1 MKQVLTFLKVNA
13 KIRRFLTDTLTYV
26 FGGALYSV
34 AVNCFLS
41 ENHILN
47 GGFTGLAT
55 AINYLFGLP
64 IGTVIF
70 LLNIPLFIIAF
81 KKLGVR
87 FVISSFFATA
97 IMSALIDAGAFLPV
111 YRGDLLLASVFGGAL
126 SGMGLGIIFI
136 NGATTGGTDIIAKL
150 VCMKYP
156 HISLGKI
163 IFLIDL
169 VIIILGGLVYRNIES
184 PLYAAVV
191 IFVSTQTV
199 DYIIF
204 GVHRSSLILIV
215 TDKGDEMRSMIV
227 NEINRGVTVLK
238 GNGGYTNAEKDILIC
253 ACYDNQTGKFI
264 KKIKSFDEKAFLI
277 ITNAKEILGEGFKN
291 I

>member
-13 KIRRFLTDTLTYV
+13 KIKRFLTDTLIYV

-34 AVNCFLS
+34 SVNCFLS
-41 ENHILN
+41 KNHILN
-47 GGFTGLAT
+47 GGFTGFAT
-55 AINYLFGLP
+55 AINYLFSLP
-64 IGTVIF
+64 IGTVIL
-70 LLNIPLFIIAF
+70 LLNLPLFIIAF

-87 FVISSFFATA
+87 FVISTFWATF
-97 IMSALIDAGAFLPV
+97 IMSALIDIGAFLPV
-111 YRGDLLLASVFGGAL
+111 YRGDLLLASVFGGVL
-126 SGMGLGIIFI
+126 SGAGLGIIFI

-150 VCMKYP
+150 ICMKYP

-169 VIIILGGLVYRNIES
+169 VIIILGGIVYRNIES
-184 PLYAAVV
+184 PLYASVV
-191 IFVSTQTV
+191 IFVSSQTV

-204 GVHRSSLILIV
+204 GVHRSNLILIV
-215 TDKGDEMRSMIV
+215 TDKGNEMRSMIV
-227 NEINRGVTVLK
+227 HDINRGVTVLK

-277 ITNAKEILGEGFKN
+277 ITNAKEILGEGFK